1 MIFYQTIYLWL
12 ATCRCF
18 PLLHVDVSPYWPPQT
33 HAQSCFSSLAI
44 DGARLDIFWKNNAA
58 NYVNNFPLVHLFD
71 ISWLPYHNSPHLTI
85 IFLIDNSVLCFR
97 RVKQLSLE
105 YFSQTQFSALKPT
118 TNLTKC
124 QSMWKTRR
132 QAGMAKNW
140 RLSFF

>member
-1 MIFYQTIYLWL
+1 MILYQTIYLWL

-33 HAQSCFSSLAI
+33 HPHT
-44 DGARLDIFWKNNAA
+44 RLHIFWKNDAA
-58 NYVNNFPLVHLFD
+58 NYVNNFTLVHLFD

-118 TNLTKC
+118 TSLTKC
-124 QSMWKTRR
+124 QSMWTTR